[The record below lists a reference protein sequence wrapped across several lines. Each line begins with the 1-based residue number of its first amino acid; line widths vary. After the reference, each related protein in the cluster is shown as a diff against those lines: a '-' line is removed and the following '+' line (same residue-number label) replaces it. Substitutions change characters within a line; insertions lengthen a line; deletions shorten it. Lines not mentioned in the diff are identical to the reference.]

1 MLAVQTKARLW
12 LSNAQEKQALYANMK
27 RGDGEFQEGDFVMLN
42 SDFVYDP
49 IHTAR
54 QSRKLAQKALGPF
67 KIEKKISRVAY
78 KLFIPKDDNIKK
90 KTPSNSHCKLEKIRT
105 HTREIL
111 KQNLI

>member
-1 MLAVQTKARLW
+1 MAKQCTRKTSALRQQKKK
-12 LSNAQEKQALYANMK
+12 LSDE
-27 RGDGEFQEGDFVMLN
+27 EFQEGDFVMLN

-78 KLFIPKDDNIKK
+78 KL
-90 KTPSNSHCKLEKIRT
+90 HV
-105 HTREIL
+105 HT
-111 KQNLI
+111 KG

>member
-1 MLAVQTKARLW
+1 
-12 LSNAQEKQALYANMK
+12 MK
-27 RGDGEFQEGDFVMLN
+27 RDDGEFQEGDFVMLN

-78 KLFIPKDDNIKK
+78 KYVVHSK
-90 KTPSNSHCKLEKIRT
+90 R
-105 HTREIL
+105 
-111 KQNLI
+111 